1 MSATEYFVAIN
12 VCIIKQEK
20 NIFLTLRFGMIDK

>member
-20 NIFLTLRFGMIDK
+20 KHLSNIAFWYD